1 MMDRSRP
8 RSIRTRVV
16 GARGIRIRDAALAVL
31 GVLVASAA
39 PTARA
44 QAPDRATVGAQAQ
57 AAYLAGDAAAIG
69 RLEATARPWAKSSD
83 PLELYTYAF
92 VQFRAQQLAL
102 AAKREGPSKAA
113 GEACVAAAEA
123 AVKAD
128 PKSADALALQ
138 SACYGYLANL
148 GGMAAI
154 RNGSRSGKSME
165 AALALQPRN
174 PRVMLVDGF
183 GYYFRPKFVGGD
195 TGKGCARFR
204 EAAAAF
210 DAGAGARGGAAGI
223 DWGAAEAHLWVGRC
237 ARDAGDAAAARKA
250 FERALAI
257 APDFA
262 AAKRALGR

>member
-1 MMDRSRP
+1 MTDP
-8 RSIRTRVV
+8 RHLSIRVR
-16 GARGIRIRDAALAVL
+16 AAALAGL
-31 GVLVASAA
+31 CAVATLAA
-39 PTARA
+39 PADA
-44 QAPDRATVGAQAQ
+44 QTPDRATVGAQAQ

-69 RLEATARPWAKSSD
+69 RLEAAARAWAKSTD

-102 AAKREGPSKAA
+102 GAKREGPSKAA
-113 GEACVAAAEA
+113 GEACVAATDA
-123 AVKAD
+123 AVKVD
-128 PKSADALALQ
+128 PKSADAFALQ

-195 TGKGCARFR
+195 TGKGCARYR

-210 DAGAGARGGAAGI
+210 DAGAGGRGGPGGI

-237 ARDAGDAAAARKA
+237 ARDAGDTATARKA
-250 FERALAI
+250 FERALAL
-257 APDFA
+257 APDFV

>member
-1 MMDRSRP
+1 MMDR
-8 RSIRTRVV
+8 ILART
-16 GARGIRIRDAALAVL
+16 AALAVL

-44 QAPDRATVGAQAQ
+44 QAPDRATLGAQAQ

-69 RLEATARPWAKSSD
+69 RLEATARPWAKSAD
-83 PLELYTYAF
+83 ALERYTYAF
-92 VQFRAQQLAL
+92 VQFRAQQLAI

-128 PKSADALALQ
+128 PKSADAHALQ

-210 DAGAGARGGAAGI
+210 DAGAGAGARGGAAGI

-257 APDFA
+257 APDFV

>member
-1 MMDRSRP
+1 MMDPRP
-8 RSIRTRVV
+8 RSIPL
-16 GARGIRIRDAALAVL
+16 LAGRCR
-31 GVLVASAA
+31 GVLAGLCVAVMMSAPA
-39 PTARA
+39 AA
-44 QAPDRATVGAQAQ
+44 QMPDRAAAGAQAQ

-69 RLEATARPWAKSSD
+69 RLEATVRAWAKSSD

-102 AAKREGPSKAA
+102 GAKREGPSKAA

-183 GYYFRPKFVGGD
+183 GYYFRPKLVGGD
-195 TGKGCARFR
+195 PAKGCVRFR

-210 DAGAGARGGAAGI
+210 DTGAGGRGGAGGI

-237 ARDAGDAAAARKA
+237 ARDAGDAASARKA

-257 APDFA
+257 APDFV

>member
-1 MMDRSRP
+1 MMDPRP
-8 RSIRTRVV
+8 RSIGLRRLRPCRIHPRV
-16 GARGIRIRDAALAVL
+16 AALAVL
-31 GVLVASAA
+31 GMLVASAA

-44 QAPDRATVGAQAQ
+44 QAPDRATLGAQAQ

-69 RLEATARPWAKSSD
+69 RLEATARPWAKSTD

-92 VQFRAQQLAL
+92 VQFRAQQLAI

-210 DAGAGARGGAAGI
+210 DAGAGGRGGAGGI

-250 FERALAI
+250 FERALAL
-257 APDFA
+257 APDFV